1 MRRILM
7 AKNLLVGNLSK
18 GTFENL
24 KLEESQLVLEDGQ
37 NHGIYESEV
46 IEVNP
51 FTNLVMSWQSK
62 THENVSIEVWVKIRA
77 EGRWSS
83 WFSYGKWSDQ
93 GNNTGSFSGQ
103 KDILA
108 TLDVDL
114 LLVNRGHA
122 DALCVRV
129 ELFRKDIKTL
139 TPVFGNYYMAF
150 KPSESGV
157 KAPFVDKVVDISLKV
172 QAYSQL
178 DIPEIG
184 NKICS
189 PTCLAMVMAYYGLEK
204 QITDTAKGVMDNG
217 TGIYGNW
224 SYNVAYA
231 NERGFKS
238 HVERLENLHEISLYL
253 KEGIPLIASI
263 KVKDLEALH
272 GVYQTYPSGHL
283 VVITGLFYKEG
294 QYYFRVNDP
303 AASTSDKVPR
313 VYLVEEFLK
322 VWNGIVYVIRR

>member
-1 MRRILM
+1 MD
-7 AKNLLVGNLSK
+7 KNALIGNLYA
-18 GTFENL
+18 GTYDNLSLTEGQL
-24 KLEESQLVLEDGQ
+24 KL
-37 NHGIYESEV
+37 NHDSCHGVYESEV
-46 IEVNP
+46 HEVDD
-51 FTNLVMSWQSK
+51 FSNLVMSWRSK
-62 THENVSIEVWVKIRA
+62 THENASAEVWIKIRT

-93 GNNTGSFSGQ
+93 GNNTGSFNGQ

-114 LLVNRGHA
+114 LLVNRGSA
-122 DALCVRV
+122 DACAVRV
-129 ELFRKDIKTL
+129 ELFRKDVETP
-139 TPVFGNYYMAF
+139 TPVFENYYIAF
-150 KPSESGV
+150 KASKPTEGRELDDVSL
-157 KAPFVDKVVDISLKV
+157 DIQIKV
-172 QAYSQL
+172 QPYSQL

-189 PTCLAMVMAYYGLEK
+189 PTCVTMVMAFYGLEK
-204 QITDTAKGVMDNG
+204 QITDTAKGVIDNG

-231 NERGFKS
+231 NERGFRA
-238 HVERLENLHEISLYL
+238 HVERLSDAQDILEYL

-272 GVYQTYPSGHL
+272 GVYQTYPQGHL
-283 VVITGLFYKEG
+283 VVITGAFYRDG
-294 QYYFRVNDP
+294 NYYFRVNDP
-303 AASTSDKVPR
+303 AANTSDKVPR
-313 VYLVEEFLK
+313 EYLVHEFLN

>member
-1 MRRILM
+1 M
-7 AKNLLVGNLSK
+7 AQNLLVGNLSK
-18 GTFENL
+18 GTRENL
-24 KLEESQLVLEDGQ
+24 KLEAQSLMLEDEQ

-62 THENVSIEVWVKIRA
+62 THENASVEIWVKIRA

-83 WFSYGKWSDQ
+83 WFSYGKWSDR
-93 GNNTGSFSGQ
+93 GNNTGSFGGQ

-122 DALCVRV
+122 DACCVRA
-129 ELFRKDIKTL
+129 ELFRKDNETP
-139 TPVFGNYYMAF
+139 TPVFENYYITF
-150 KPSESGV
+150 KPYENSV
-157 KAPFVDKVVDISLKV
+157 KDPFVDQTVDISLKV

-189 PTCLAMVMAYYGLEK
+189 PTCVTMVMAYYGLEK
-204 QITDTAKGVMDNG
+204 QITDTAKGVIDNG

-231 NERGFKS
+231 NERGLKA
-238 HVERLENLHEISLYL
+238 HVERLESLHEISLYL

-263 KVKDLEALH
+263 KVKELEALH

-283 VVITGLFYKEG
+283 VVITGLFYKDSA
-294 QYYFRVNDP
+294 YYFRVNDP
-303 AASTSDKVPR
+303 AANTSDKVPR
-313 VYLVEEFLK
+313 TYLVEEFLN
-322 VWNGIVYVIRR
+322 VWNGIVYVIKR

>member
-1 MRRILM
+1 MG
-7 AKNLLVGNLSK
+7 KNFLVGNLSE
-18 GTFENL
+18 GTYNNL
-24 KLEESQLVLEDGQ
+24 LLIDNQLVLDSLAT
-37 NHGIYESEV
+37 HGVYESKT
-46 IEVNP
+46 IEVSP
-51 FTNLVMSWQSK
+51 FTNLVMSWCSK
-62 THENVSIEVWVKIRA
+62 THENASVEIWVKVRS

-83 WFSYGKWSDQ
+83 WFSYGKWSDH
-93 GNNTGSFSGQ
+93 GNNTGSFNGQ

-114 LLVNRGHA
+114 LLVNRGSA

-129 ELFRKDIKTL
+129 EMFRKSVETP
-139 TPVFGNYYMAF
+139 TPVLEHYFVTF
-150 KPSESGV
+150 KPSVAGQAE
-157 KAPFVDKVVDISLKV
+157 KYVDQTVDISLKV
-172 QAYSQL
+172 QPYSQL

-189 PTCLAMVMAYYGLEK
+189 PTCVTMVMAYYGLEK
-204 QITDTAKGVMDNG
+204 QITDTAKGVIDNG

-231 NERGFKS
+231 NERGLKA
-238 HVERLENLHEISLYL
+238 HVERLESLKEIERYL
-253 KEGIPLIASI
+253 KEGIPLVASI

-283 VVITGLFYKEG
+283 VVITGLFYKNG
-294 QYYFRVNDP
+294 SYYFRVNDP
-303 AASTSDKVPR
+303 AANTSDKVPR
-313 VYLVEEFLK
+313 EYLVDEFLN

>member
-1 MRRILM
+1 MG
-7 AKNLLVGNLSK
+7 KNLLAGNLSK
-18 GTFENL
+18 GICENL
-24 KLEESQLVLEDGQ
+24 KCVEGQLILEDQQ

-51 FTNLVMSWQSK
+51 FTNLVMSWRSK
-62 THENVSIEVWVKIRA
+62 THENASVEIWVKIRT

-122 DALCVRV
+122 DACAVRV
-129 ELFRKDIKTL
+129 ELFRKDIETP
-139 TPVFGNYYMAF
+139 TPVFENYYMAF
-150 KPSESGV
+150 KPVEGCV
-157 KAPFVDKVVDISLKV
+157 KVPFVDKAVDIHLKV

-189 PTCLAMVMAYYGLEK
+189 PTCVSMVMAYYGLEK
-204 QITDTAKGVMDNG
+204 QITDTAKGVIDNG

-231 NERGFKS
+231 NERGFRS

-263 KVKDLEALH
+263 KTRDLGALQ
-272 GVYQTYPSGHL
+272 GAYQTYPSGHL

-303 AASTSDKVPR
+303 AANTSDKVPR
-313 VYLVEEFLK
+313 EYLVEEFLN

>member
-1 MRRILM
+1 MG
-7 AKNLLVGNLSK
+7 KNLLVGNLSK
-18 GTFENL
+18 GTCEHL
-24 KLEESQLVLEDGQ
+24 KLEAHQLLLEDHQ

-46 IEVNP
+46 IEVTP
-51 FTNLVMSWQSK
+51 FTSLVMSWCSK
-62 THENVSIEVWVKIRA
+62 THENTSVEIWIKIRT

-122 DALCVRV
+122 DACAVRV
-129 ELFRKDIKTL
+129 ELFRKDVEIP
-139 TPVFGNYYMAF
+139 TPLFENYYIAF
-150 KPSESGV
+150 KPYESSD
-157 KAPFVDKVVDISLKV
+157 KAPFVDQTVDISLKV

-189 PTCLAMVMAYYGLEK
+189 PTCVAMVMAYYGLEK

-238 HVERLENLHEISLYL
+238 YVERLENLHEISLYL

-263 KVKDLEALH
+263 KVKELEALH

-283 VVITGLFYKEG
+283 VVITGLFYKDG
-294 QYYFRVNDP
+294 KYYFRVNDP

-313 VYLVEEFLK
+313 VYLVEEFLN
-322 VWNGIVYVIRR
+322 VWNGIVYVIKR